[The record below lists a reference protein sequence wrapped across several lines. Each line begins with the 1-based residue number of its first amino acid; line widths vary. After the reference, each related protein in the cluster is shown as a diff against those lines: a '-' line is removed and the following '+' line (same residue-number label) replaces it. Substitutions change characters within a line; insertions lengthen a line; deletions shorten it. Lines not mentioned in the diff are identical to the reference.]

1 VHILITTKIKC
12 QGKITDK
19 IFCKK
24 SSFDVFYQSFF
35 RMDSPGEKLLNE
47 VVTIIAKKGAAI
59 SFCSP
64 QKQYPI
70 NEEMKG

>member
-1 VHILITTKIKC
+1 
-12 QGKITDK
+12 
-19 IFCKK
+19 
-24 SSFDVFYQSFF
+24 
-35 RMDSPGEKLLNE
+35 MDSPGEKLLNE

-59 SFCSP
+59 LYCNP

>member
-1 VHILITTKIKC
+1 
-12 QGKITDK
+12 
-19 IFCKK
+19 
-24 SSFDVFYQSFF
+24 
-35 RMDSPGEKLLNE
+35 MDSPGGKLLNE